1 MKTEQMQTGNIVKP
15 LRLGFLGM
23 GWIGKNRLD
32 ALVKHGVARPAVISD
47 VNMENAMAAA
57 MDDTIVCDSMEKL
70 LLESSSLDGVVI
82 ATPSA
87 LHAEQTIAALEAGLA
102 VFCQKPLGRN
112 NGEVSEIIET
122 ARRENRLLGIDLSY
136 RFLKTVSIVEK
147 QIRCGDIG
155 RIFAIDAV
163 FHNAYGPDKPWFY
176 DPELSGGGCVI
187 DLGVH
192 LVDLVLWMFDFPS
205 VTSIHSRLYA
215 NGMRISGRD
224 KGVEDY
230 AAATIELENG
240 PLVNLACSWKLQAGT
255 DAVIGLTFYGTEG
268 ALSIRNFPGSFYE
281 FKAERY
287 RGTSCE
293 ILYDSSDDWGGGAIL
308 DWAAKLLQGGLFDK
322 SVMEVQKVTE
332 VLDEIYKNS

>member
-1 MKTEQMQTGNIVKP
+1 MKTELIQTEQSVKP
-15 LRLGFLGM
+15 LRLGFLGV

-32 ALVKHGVARPAVISD
+32 ALVKHGIARPAAISD
-47 VNMENAMAAA
+47 VNIENAMAAA
-57 MDDTIVCDSMEKL
+57 MDDTIVCSSLDKL
-70 LLESSSLDGVVI
+70 LECPSIDGVVI

-112 NGEVSEIIET
+112 LEEVKEVIDT
-122 ARRENRLLGIDLSY
+122 ARRKNRLLGIDFSY
-136 RFLKTVSIVEK
+136 RFLRTVSIVEK
-147 QIRCGDIG
+147 LIRGGDIG
-155 RIFAIDAV
+155 SIFAVDAV

-187 DLGVH
+187 DLGIH
-192 LVDLVLWMFDFPS
+192 LVDLVLLIFDFPS
-205 VTSIHSRLYA
+205 VSNVHSRLYA
-215 NGMRISGRD
+215 NGKRIRGRNE
-224 KGVEDY
+224 GVEDY
-230 AAATIELENG
+230 AVATLELENG

-268 ALSIRNFPGSFYE
+268 ALSIKNFPGSFYE

-287 RGTSCE
+287 RGTSRE
-293 ILYDSSDDWGGGAIL
+293 ILYDSSDDWGGGAII
-308 DWAAKLLQGGLFDK
+308 DWARKLMQGGLFDK

-332 VLDEIYKNS
+332 ILDKIYQNS

>member
-1 MKTEQMQTGNIVKP
+1 MKTEFIQTEQSVKP
-15 LRLGFLGM
+15 LRLGFLGV

-32 ALVKHGVARPAVISD
+32 ALVKHGIARPAVISD
-47 VNMENAMAAA
+47 VNIENAMAAA
-57 MDDTIVCDSMEKL
+57 MDDTVVC
-70 LLESSSLDGVVI
+70 SSLDKLLECSSIDGIVI

-87 LHAEQTIAALEAGLA
+87 LHAEQAIAALEAGLA

-112 NGEVSEIIET
+112 LGEVKEVINT
-122 ARRENRLLGIDLSY
+122 ARRKNRLLGIDFSY

-147 QIRCGDIG
+147 LIRGGDIG
-155 RIFAIDAV
+155 RIFAVDAV

-187 DLGVH
+187 DLGIH
-192 LVDLVLWMFDFPS
+192 LVDLVLWLFDFPS
-205 VTSIHSRLYA
+205 VSNVHSRLYA
-215 NGMRISGRD
+215 NGKRIRGRD
-224 KGVEDY
+224 EGVEDY
-230 AAATIELENG
+230 TVANLELVNG
-240 PLVNLACSWKLQAGT
+240 PLVNLACSWKLHAGT

-268 ALSIRNFPGSFYE
+268 ALSIKNFPGSFYE

-287 RGTSCE
+287 RGTSRE

-308 DWAAKLLQGGLFDK
+308 DWARKLLQGGLFDE

-332 VLDEIYKNS
+332 ILDKIYQNS

>member
-1 MKTEQMQTGNIVKP
+1 MKTEFMQTEQSVMP
-15 LRLGFLGM
+15 LRLGFLGV

-32 ALVKHGVARPAVISD
+32 ALVKHGIARPAAISD
-47 VNMENAMAAA
+47 VNIENAMAAA
-57 MDDTIVCDSMEKL
+57 MDDTVVCSSLDKL
-70 LLESSSLDGVVI
+70 LECSSIDGVVI

-112 NGEVSEIIET
+112 LGEVKEVVDT
-122 ARRENRLLGIDLSY
+122 ARRKNRLLGIDFSY

-147 QIRCGDIG
+147 LIRGGDIG
-155 RIFAIDAV
+155 RIFAVDAV

-187 DLGVH
+187 DLGIH
-192 LVDLVLWMFDFPS
+192 LVDLVLWLFNFPS
-205 VTSIHSRLYA
+205 VSNVHSRLYA
-215 NGMRISGRD
+215 NGKRIRGRD
-224 KGVEDY
+224 EGVEDY
-230 AAATIELENG
+230 AVATIELENG

-268 ALSIRNFPGSFYE
+268 ALSIKNFPGSFYE

-287 RGTSCE
+287 RGTIRE

-308 DWAAKLLQGGLFDK
+308 DWARKLMQGGLFDK

-332 VLDEIYKNS
+332 ILDKIYQNS